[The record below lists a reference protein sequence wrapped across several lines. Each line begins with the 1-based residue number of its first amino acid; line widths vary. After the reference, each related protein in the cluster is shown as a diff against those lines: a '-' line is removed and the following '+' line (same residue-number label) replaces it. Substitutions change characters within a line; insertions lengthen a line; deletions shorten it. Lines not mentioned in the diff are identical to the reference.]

1 MGKCM
6 FCVNVGKF
14 ERIARIIAG
23 LTLFYFGVIASDT
36 TQWWGLVGLIPIL
49 TGVLGWCP
57 AYLPFKINT
66 NK

>member
-1 MGKCM
+1 M
-6 FCVNVGKF
+6 F

-23 LTLFYFGVIASDT
+23 LTLFYFGVISSDT